1 LASKTAMWVAV
12 AIVVIIVVAG
22 VAYYASRG
30 GGGKTT
36 TPATS
41 ATSTPATSAPATTVS
56 SSPTTSVAKPKGG
69 CVIKIGF
76 TASLT
81 GKLQEESTEQLR
93 GIKLWAE
100 QVNSKGGIILPD
112 GRACKVKLVYY
123 DDESK
128 SARVQELYQKLITSD
143 KVDYLISPY
152 SSGLT
157 AAAAAVTDSYH
168 KIMIATGAASD
179 AIFTKGY
186 QYVYQ
191 LYTPASRYMTAAVD
205 LLMKLDPNNKKVAL
219 LFENSK
225 FAKSVAAATKKYL
238 EEKGFQIV
246 YEDYYPPGTTDF
258 STYIA
263 KVSSSGATAIFGGG
277 HFQDGFNLVK
287 QLYSA
292 KIKTLKYVAILV
304 APPEPAFAELG
315 DAALGVIGPSQW
327 EPGVKYSPEAAKKL
341 GIPWYGP
348 TVEEFVNA
356 YKAKY
361 GKLPGYHAA
370 GGYAAGLLLQYV
382 IEHVGLD
389 TEKAKK
395 LLDSLDL
402 MTFWGHIKF
411 YSGADKHG
419 LQIGHSMV
427 LVQWQK
433 ENGKLVKVIIYPEE
447 AAQAKPLYPIPWS
460 K

>member
-1 LASKTAMWVAV
+1 MASRTGL
-12 AIVVIIVVAG
+12 IITSIIIILVIIGA
-22 VAYYASRG
+22 AYYLAK
-30 GGGKTT
+30 GGGKGTT
-36 TPATS
+36 TTS
-41 ATSTPATSAPATTVS
+41 SAPATSTP
-56 SSPTTSVAKPKGG
+56 SPTTSTPPATTTSGAGG
-69 CVIKIGF
+69 AGGECIVKIGF

-81 GKLQEESTEQLR
+81 GKLQKESAEQLN
-93 GIKLWAE
+93 GIKLWEE
-100 QVNSKGGIILPD
+100 QVNSKGGVKLPD
-112 GRACKVKLVYY
+112 GRVCKIKLVYY

-179 AIFTKGY
+179 SIFTKGY

-191 LYTPASRYMTAAVD
+191 LYTPASRYMTPTVD

-246 YEDYYPPGTTDF
+246 YEDYYPPGTTEF

-263 KVSSSGATAIFGGG
+263 KIASSGATAVFGGG

-287 QLYSA
+287 QLYDA
-292 KIKTLKYVAILV
+292 KIKGLKYVAILV

-315 DAALGVIGPSQW
+315 DAAVGVIGPSQW
-327 EPGVKYSPEAAKKL
+327 EPGVKYSPDAAKKL
-341 GIPWYGP
+341 GIEWYGP
-348 TVEEFVNA
+348 TVEEFVKA
-356 YKAKY
+356 YEAKY
-361 GKLPGYHAA
+361 GHTPGYHAA
-370 GGYAAGLLLQYV
+370 GGYAAGLLIQY
-382 IEHVGLD
+382 ILEHAGLD
-389 TEKAKK
+389 TEKAKQ
-395 LLDSLDL
+395 LLDNLDL

-411 YSGADKHG
+411 DNTPEKHG

-433 ENGKLVKVIIYPEE
+433 QGGKLVKVIVYPEE
-447 AAQAKPLYPIPWS
+447 AAEAEPVYPLPWGS
-460 K
+460 

>member
-1 LASKTAMWVAV
+1 MASRAILWIAIAV
-12 AIVVIIVVAG
+12 VVIAIIGGLAW
-22 VAYYASRG
+22 YLSRE
-30 GGGKTT
+30 TAQET
-36 TPATS
+36 AQTPQALQ
-41 ATSTPATSAPATTVS
+41 
-56 SSPTTSVAKPKGG
+56 PTGEKEG

-76 TASLT
+76 TTSLT
-81 GKLQEESTEQLR
+81 GKLQKESAEQLN
-93 GIKLWAE
+93 GIKLWADE
-100 QVNSKGGIILPD
+100 VNSKGGIKLPD
-112 GRACKVKLVYY
+112 GRKCTVKLVYY

-128 SARVQELYQKLITSD
+128 SARVQELYQKLITDD

-157 AAAAAVTDSYH
+157 AAAAAVTDGYH
-168 KIMIATGAASD
+168 KVMIATGAASD
-179 AIFTKGY
+179 SIFTKGY

-191 LYTPASRYMTAAVD
+191 LYTPASRYMTSAVD
-205 LLMKLDPNNKKVAL
+205 LLLELDQSNKKVAL

-225 FAKSVAAATKKYL
+225 FAKSVASATKAYL

-258 STYIA
+258 ATYIA
-263 KVSSSGATAIFGGG
+263 KISASGATALLGGG

-292 KIKTLKYVAILV
+292 NIKSIKYVAILV

-315 DAALGVIGPSQW
+315 DAAVGVIGPSQW

-341 GIPWYGP
+341 GIEWYGP
-348 TVEEFVNA
+348 TVDEFVKA
-356 YKAKY
+356 YKSKY
-361 GKLPGYHAA
+361 GKTPGYHAA
-370 GGYAAGLLLQYV
+370 GGYAAGLVLQYV
-382 IEHVGLD
+382 IEKAGLD
-389 TEKAKK
+389 TEKAKEI
-395 LLDSLDL
+395 LDNLDI
-402 MTFWGHIKF
+402 MTFWGRIKF
-411 YSGADKHG
+411 YKEADKHG

-433 ENGKLVKVIIYPEE
+433 TDGKLTKVIVYPEAAAE
-447 AAQAKPLYPIPWS
+447 AKAVYPIPWS

>member
-1 LASKTAMWVAV
+1 LDIYSCD
-12 AIVVIIVVAG
+12 VIIIVIIAG
-22 VAYYASRG
+22 VAYYYASK
-30 GGGKTT
+30 GGGKAT
-36 TPATS
+36 ATS
-41 ATSTPATSAPATTVS
+41 PATTPPATITTQS
-56 SSPTTSVAKPKGG
+56 TTTTSAAGSGAGG

-81 GKLQEESTEQLR
+81 GKLQEESTEQLK

-100 QVNSKGGIILPD
+100 QVNSKGGIKLPD
-112 GRACKVKLVYY
+112 GRICKVKLIYY

-157 AAAAAVTDSYH
+157 AAAAVTDSYH

-179 AIFTKGY
+179 SIFTKGY

-191 LYTPASRYMTAAVD
+191 LYTPASKYMTLAVE

-238 EEKGFQIV
+238 EEHGFKIV
-246 YEDYYPPGTTDF
+246 YEDHYPPGTTDF

-263 KVSSSGATAIFGGG
+263 KISSSGATAIFGGG

-287 QLYSA
+287 QLYQA

-327 EPGVKYSPEAAKKL
+327 EPGVKYSPETAKKL

-356 YKAKY
+356 YKSKY

-389 TEKAKK
+389 TEKAK
-395 LLDSLDL
+395 S
-402 MTFWGHIKF
+402 
-411 YSGADKHG
+411 Y
-419 LQIGHSMV
+419 
-427 LVQWQK
+427 
-433 ENGKLVKVIIYPEE
+433 
-447 AAQAKPLYPIPWS
+447 
-460 K
+460 